1 MYTPQCSFRCSPLGA
16 CLLLSVIASGVGTRC
31 ALERCYLVS
40 RDSFHKDTR
49 LLRLVPLLKELVK
62 EA

>member
-1 MYTPQCSFRCSPLGA
+1 MQK
-16 CLLLSVIASGVGTRC
+16 IDEVGLDLEYAKRAWC

-62 EA
+62 EM